1 MDHAESD
8 YAPVEG
14 EALAVAWSLEQTKFF
29 TMGCNDLLVNTD
41 HKPLVKILGDSR
53 LDQIENPCLVRLKKR
68 TLLWKFDIEYKP
80 GKQIKFADATSRH
93 PISSYAEL
101 ASLGL
106 RSPEDLEESMII
118 ASLKQQVSDFY
129 AITWELVKE
138 ASLKDEELLMLK
150 ELIIN
155 DFPSTKAELPS
166 QLEKYW
172 EFRKLL
178 NVHDNVVLYS
188 DRIIVPAS
196 LRQQVLETLHSA
208 HQGVSSMLARAETN
222 IFWPGI
228 SIDIELVRQNCRP
241 CNTNAPSQPK
251 LPPQLPRI
259 PTVPFELIFADFFKL
274 SGKFFLIIGDR
285 LSGWTEIVNVK
296 PNSENSG
303 SKGLCNAF
311 RQVFQ
316 TFGVPDEITSDG
328 GPEFIA
334 LETLEFY
341 KKWAVH
347 HHLSPS
353 YFPQGN

>member
-1 MDHAESD
+1 
-8 YAPVEG
+8 
-14 EALAVAWSLEQTKFF
+14 
-29 TMGCNDLLVNTD
+29 
-41 HKPLVKILGDSR
+41 
-53 LDQIENPCLVRLKKR
+53 
-68 TLLWKFDIEYKP
+68 
-80 GKQIKFADATSRH
+80 
-93 PISSYAEL
+93 
-101 ASLGL
+101 
-106 RSPEDLEESMII
+106 MII

-296 PNSENSG
+296 PNSESSG

-347 HHLSPS
+347 HHLSSS